1 MGPYFA
7 VRLWSR
13 RGGRP
18 FDSELAGAL
27 GLSAAFLFAAVGHF
41 ARTEPMAQMLP
52 PWVPYR
58 IGFVYVAGVVEIVLA
73 AALLIPH
80 RRRLAAWGCIAVLV
94 AFFPANIYAAI
105 HRVGLG
111 GHQWGP
117 LYLLIRA
124 PLQLLL
130 IGWAYWLVARRPVLT
145 SVEGATP

>member
-1 MGPYFA
+1 
-7 VRLWSR
+7 
-13 RGGRP
+13 
-18 FDSELAGAL
+18 
-27 GLSAAFLFAAVGHF
+27 
-41 ARTEPMAQMLP
+41 MLP

-117 LYLLIRA
+117 MYLLIRA